1 MHDGAHPNGLE
12 KLRTKLQD
20 LVSSCTIVQEQR
32 IGYGNL
38 RCEFSDWDSDEEQA
52 TNIAI
57 IYETPGGST
66 CQVNVH
72 YDHQAANFSFLDE
85 QLHNTVIAEGPQE
98 AIEMITHHVRS
109 IPRRRLELLE
119 QQIDSWVSQ
128 GKTRSQLFGELNKLL
143 QAEFLGGRISTTE
156 LKKGIE
162 YALGH
167 FSAAGQALHH

>member
-1 MHDGAHPNGLE
+1 MHDRAHPDGLE
-12 KLRTKLQD
+12 NLKTELQE
-20 LVSSCTIVQEQR
+20 LVSSCTTVQERR

-38 RCEFSDWDSDEEQA
+38 RCEFSNWHRDEEKV

-66 CQVNVH
+66 CQLNVH
-72 YDHQAANFSFLDE
+72 YDHQTDEFSFLDE
-85 QLHNTVIAEGPQE
+85 ELENTVVAEGPHE
-98 AIEMITHHVRS
+98 ALQMVAGHVRS
-109 IPRRRLELLE
+109 IPRRRLELLKE
-119 QQIDSWVSQ
+119 QIDSWIGQ

-162 YALGH
+162 YALAC
-167 FSAAGQALHH
+167 FSSTDQTLQ